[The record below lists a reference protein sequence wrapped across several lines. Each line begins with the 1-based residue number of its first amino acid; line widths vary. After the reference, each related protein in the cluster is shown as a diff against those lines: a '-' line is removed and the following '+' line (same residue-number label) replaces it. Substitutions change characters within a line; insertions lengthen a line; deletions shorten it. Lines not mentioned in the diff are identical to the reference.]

1 LKYLILA
8 AIIGLLLA
16 LLIRRLLPYLR
27 MAQGFLNAIRQVRS
41 GATGTGSPLSRKP
54 DTQKKL
60 VRCSVCG
67 TWIPSARAL
76 AGGASTRVI
85 CSERCSRDLAA
96 KRRRRAAI

>member
-1 LKYLILA
+1 MKYLILA

-16 LLIRRLLPYLR
+16 LLMRRLLPYLR

-41 GATGTGSPLSRKP
+41 GTTATGSSFSRKP
-54 DTQKKL
+54 ETQKKL

-76 AGGASTRVI
+76 AGGGSTQVI
-85 CSERCSRDLAA
+85 CSERCSRDAAA
-96 KRRRRAAI
+96 KGRRRAAI

>member
-1 LKYLILA
+1 MKYLILA

-27 MAQGFLNAIRQVRS
+27 MAVGFFNAIRQVRS
-41 GATGTGSPLSRKP
+41 GTAGTGSSSPRKADP
-54 DTQKKL
+54 QQKL

-76 AGGASTRVI
+76 TVGTSTPVI
-85 CSERCSRDLAA
+85 CSERCGRDAAA
-96 KRRRRAAI
+96 KGRRRAAI